1 MSGETFYRSSINL
14 GTKPTSSE
22 VAYSNQSTRTL
33 TTTPLQPY
41 IVAIAQVANVTLQS
55 TFSFNNTKERVNQ
68 QKSFSHFGR
77 GCRLISA
84 DA

>member
-14 GTKPTSSE
+14 EIKGPTSSE

-33 TTTPLQPY
+33 TTTHLQTY
-41 IVAIAQVANVTLQS
+41 IQT
-55 TFSFNNTKERVNQ
+55 RPRRMNQ